1 MSLTAR
7 SLVVLK
13 QMIDVLEKENIP
25 SKRIACLGYP
35 DILANVDQ
43 LKAIFGEDI
52 SANVKFHPDSAS
64 IIRWHGISQITDKIV
79 EAVHFFELLGYQLEI
94 FDIVQAR
101 GDEIVLDLNEP
112 MPSEY
117 KEQYVIAIDG
127 GTCEHCFNIA
137 QAVKNF
143 AQLVM
148 QGGFI
153 MQGNPF
159 NMYNHGF
166 YNLNPTWYCDFYLE
180 NGFEIHDLKIV
191 HNGVFNP
198 QYHEAPPYQRFK
210 NMPENSS
217 IAMIA
222 RRKEIKPIKWPI
234 QTKYKKNPTLKG

>member
-1 MSLTAR
+1 MAMSIP

-13 QMIDVLEKENIP
+13 NITDVLKQQNITNN
-25 SKRIACLGYP
+25 RIACLGYP
-35 DILANVDQ
+35 DILAHTEHI
-43 LKAIFGEDI
+43 KTIFGESI
-52 SANVKFHPDSAS
+52 AANLQYHPDSES
-64 IIRWHGISQITDKIV
+64 IIRWHGVGRLTDRIV
-79 EAVHFFELLGYQLEI
+79 EAKHFFGLLGYELEI
-94 FDIVQAR
+94 FDIVKAR
-101 GDEIVLDLNEP
+101 GDEIVLDLNVP
-112 MPSEY
+112 MPKKY
-117 KEQYVIAIDG
+117 KYQYVIAIDG

-143 AQLVM
+143 AEMVM
-148 QGGFI
+148 KDGFI

-198 QYHEAPPYQRFK
+198 QYFDAPAYQRFK
-210 NMPENSS
+210 DIPENSS

-234 QTKYKKNPTLKG
+234 QTKYKNNPTLKG